1 MSFARDGTA
10 TDGPF
15 STAQTEYAALTIF
28 HSPLWSARVRSERNI
43 NWTMS
48 YTAGVHQAMQSV
60 SAVSA
65 APNGASYAADIAAA
79 FPSNT
84 PSRDQRVADA
94 EAARIAA
101 EAANRTKAE
110 FLAAMSHELRTP
122 LNAIGGYV
130 ELMELG
136 IHGSLTTEQRFDL
149 DRILQCQKHLL
160 GLIGRVLAYAKLDA
174 EAEQYEAVSVP
185 LDDVFAACEALTAPL
200 IRGKQLHVRYIGRQR
215 RLVARADAEKVRQIM
230 LNLVSNAVKF
240 TDPGGHVTIEAAAEG
255 EKVVVRIVDS
265 GCGIRADQ
273 IDRVF
278 QPFVQLDTRPAHR
291 HEGTGLGLAISRLL
305 ARGMGGD
312 LIAESVSGVG
322 STFTM
327 SLPAA
332 QTSDGR

>member
-1 MSFARDGTA
+1 MSFIRDETA
-10 TDGPF
+10 TRGPF
-15 STAQTEYAALTIF
+15 STVQTEYAALIIF
-28 HSPLWSARVRSERNI
+28 DSPLWSARVRSEWNI

-48 YTAGVHQAMQSV
+48 YTAGVNQAMPSV
-60 SAVSA
+60 SARSTALTSA
-65 APNGASYAADIAAA
+65 GYAADIAAA
-79 FPSNT
+79 FLPDKQ
-84 PSRDQRVADA
+84 SRDQRLADA

-110 FLAAMSHELRTP
+110 FLAAMSHEFRTP

-136 IHGSLTTEQRFDL
+136 IHGTLTAEQRFDL

-174 EAEQYEAVSVP
+174 EAEQYEAVPVLLS
-185 LDDVFAACEALTAPL
+185 DVFAACDALTAPL
-200 IRGKQLHVRYIGRQR
+200 VRVKQLTVRYIVRQR

-240 TDPGGHVTIEAAAEG
+240 TDPGGHVTVEAAAQG
-255 EKVVVRIVDS
+255 ENIVVRVADS
-265 GCGIRADQ
+265 GCGIRADH

-305 ARGMGGD
+305 ARGMRGD
-312 LIAESVSGVG
+312 LIVESVSGVG

-327 SLPAA
+327 LLPAA
-332 QTSDGR
+332 GTSDGR

>member
-1 MSFARDGTA
+1 M
-10 TDGPF
+10 P
-15 STAQTEYAALTIF
+15 
-28 HSPLWSARVRSERNI
+28 
-43 NWTMS
+43 
-48 YTAGVHQAMQSV
+48 SV
-60 SAVSA
+60 SALST
-65 APNGASYAADIAAA
+65 AAA
-79 FPSNT
+79 FPSIT
-84 PSRDQRVADA
+84 PSRDQRVLDA
-94 EAARIAA
+94 EAGRSAA

-110 FLAAMSHELRTP
+110 FLAALSHELRTP

-136 IHGSLTTEQRFDL
+136 IHGTLTTEQRFDL

-185 LDDVFAACEALTAPL
+185 LNEVFAACDALTAPL
-200 IRGKQLHVRYIGRQR
+200 IRAKQLDVRYIGRQR
-215 RLVARADAEKVRQIM
+215 RLVACADAEKVRQIM

-240 TDPGGHVTIEAAAEG
+240 TDPAGHVIIEAAAHG
-255 EKVVVRIVDS
+255 DTVVVRVTDS
-265 GCGIRADQ
+265 GCGITADQ

-278 QPFVQLDTRPAHR
+278 QPFVQLDTRLAHR

-312 LIAESVSGVG
+312 LIVESVSGVG

-332 QTSDGR
+332 RTSDGR

>member
-1 MSFARDGTA
+1 MS
-10 TDGPF
+10 
-15 STAQTEYAALTIF
+15 YAA
-28 HSPLWSARVRSERNI
+28 
-43 NWTMS
+43 
-48 YTAGVHQAMQSV
+48 GVSQAIPSV
-60 SAVSA
+60 SALSTA
-65 APNGASYAADIAAA
+65 AASASYAADIAAA
-79 FPSNT
+79 FLPDT
-84 PSRDQRVADA
+84 QSRDQRVADA
-94 EAARIAA
+94 EAARVAA

-160 GLIGRVLAYAKLDA
+160 GLIGRVLDYAKLDA
-174 EAEQYEAVSVP
+174 EAEQYEAMPVP

-200 IRGKQLHVRYIGRQR
+200 ILAKQLDVRYIGRQR

-240 TDPGGHVTIEAAAEG
+240 TDPGGHLTIEAAAQS
-255 EKVVVRIVDS
+255 EKVIVRIADS
-265 GCGIRADQ
+265 GCGIRANQ

-312 LIAESVSGVG
+312 LIVESIFGVG

-332 QTSDGR
+332 RTSDGR